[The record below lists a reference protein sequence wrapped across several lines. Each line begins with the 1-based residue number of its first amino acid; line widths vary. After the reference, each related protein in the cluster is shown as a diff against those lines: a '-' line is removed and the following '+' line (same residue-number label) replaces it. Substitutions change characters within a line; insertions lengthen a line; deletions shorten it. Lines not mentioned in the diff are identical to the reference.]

1 MEDYKKLVNR
11 LREEPKDS
19 RKAVLSIYDLC
30 VDAACAIESLL
41 DKLKYAE
48 AERDVVTRHMIEQEQ
63 EVCQLKSRLAAY
75 EDIGLEPEEIKGFAE
90 DVAYQF
96 GYYFP
101 IKDILYI
108 STGGFSTL
116 EWAFRILGWNDPHPV
131 PECECE
137 VPGCHEHAT
146 CGTPTKDG
154 YKRVCGKHFAELT
167 REEAEAA
174 QKGGEG

>member
-1 MEDYKKLVNR
+1 MERLSDTAIEIINELHTERLDYYSEYIPLIDAANR
-11 LREEPKDS
+11 LS
-19 RKAVLSIYDLC
+19 
-30 VDAACAIESLL
+30 
-41 DKLKYAE
+41 
-48 AERDVVTRHMIEQEQ
+48 
-63 EVCQLKSRLAAY
+63 AY
-75 EDIGLEPEEIKGFAE
+75 EDTGLEPEEIKGFAE

-101 IKDILYI
+101 IKDMLYI
-108 STGGFSTL
+108 STGGLSTL

-167 REEAEAA
+167 REEAEAVL
-174 QKGGEG
+174 KGGEG